1 MIQSRDMMRKEKVEA
16 KQSAAYPLRMTTKL
30 REALQACADTA
41 GRSLNNE
48 IVERLEKSI
57 GPPPKIPKGLED
69 IVKVASL
76 DSNESVEEA
85 ALRLVVAGIRSE
97 DFRRSVQAR
106 DAAGRYRE
114 IAVHELLISTSEKL
128 AELARYIDQIPAG
141 DKEKAAAAIRDS
153 DAVRRYVR
161 QLDLFRSMD
170 G

>member
-1 MIQSRDMMRKEKVEA
+1 MMQKEKLVA
-16 KQSAAYPLRMTTKL
+16 KQPSAYPLRMPPEL
-30 REALQACADTA
+30 REALQASADAA
-41 GRSLNNE
+41 GHSLNNE
-48 IVERLEKSI
+48 IVARLEKSI

-69 IVKVASL
+69 IIKAAST
-76 DSNESVEEA
+76 DINESVEEA

-97 DFRRSVQAR
+97 DFRRSVQAK

-128 AELARYIDQIPAG
+128 AELAHYVGQVPAA
-141 DKEKAAAAIRDS
+141 DRERAAAAIRHS

>member
-1 MIQSRDMMRKEKVEA
+1 MRKDKAET
-16 KQSAAYPLRMTTKL
+16 KQPAAYPLRMTTEL
-30 REALQACADTA
+30 RGALQAHADA
-41 GRSLNNE
+41 GGRSLNNE
-48 IVERLEKSI
+48 IVERLERSV

-69 IVKVASL
+69 IIKVASP

-97 DFRRSVQAR
+97 DFRRSVQIK
-106 DAAGRYRE
+106 DAAARYRE

-128 AELARYIDQIPAG
+128 AELARYVDQIPVA